1 MQRLPIAKLNPE
13 LSALESRQIKAV
25 VTLIWPYSSSQR
37 HFALLLAEPDFRL
50 RRKKGQVR
58 VRFSGSG
65 ARAIATTGV
74 GIGDEVVLSLQGAR
88 FIQEGVFS
96 TPGKSLDWEL
106 SYSQTV
112 VAQISRDGKQ
122 IASLELINVA
132 PTPAPRSPVRRRP
145 VAPSPLQQ
153 WASPAF
159 LKRARLSDGPLFE
172 QPAYDPLRDDN
183 DNDHDKKR
191 RRRSYKDWKAW
202 SYNGR
207 MPSPEEEDVD
217 MEEEDPEAFEPT
229 PSRPSRLPKTP
240 TSPLRRVG
248 SPSSRGVPDQSPNE
262 SQSEDETQSE
272 SDMQSEDELQS
283 EEEEIQSEEE
293 ARREEKHAEVA
304 RDDAVADLNAEGD
317 TIAEENV
324 EGDTVAN
331 TEDLDSPQ
339 AIQRNPGNNLSYD
352 GAIDLPPGHNPR
364 QYDFGGDTELDTED
378 EADAQ
383 PEVSS
388 SEVNAESEK
397 EEEGEEE
404 DEEENEE
411 ENEEEDEEEDE
422 GGEEEKKGKDTK
434 SNQMR
439 GGFTETVEDNA
450 IGVVEAE
457 EIVSV
462 PAIIKADS
470 QSQTILQAVQQQV
483 VVEDDIPLVVMPPP
497 TLPTL
502 RTEFLTP
509 AMSGMLTPIGKE
521 PTSPTLKP
529 LDSATLPMPSPFP
542 GEHTNTATS
551 YFDNVSINPQLVPLD
566 GPAEDEL
573 PNEADYIMENSFYS
587 SISSSRA
594 GNSHPDHHDSVFTPV
609 RFTFGMD
616 GAGFSRTHDPRPLDL
631 SSPPPEETIS
641 VNEEPREQLDGRH
654 SMKTDAHEEMVREQK
669 HKDASRSNTGNESSE
684 QIDVGCEDVT
694 ESNVE
699 EASEPVV
706 ALPPNLGSSTGSANH
721 MARPDSNATAGT
733 VSDYTLGSDENH
745 DSQVVEPSTGEDPA
759 INLEPHVTENRDTQ
773 TQEQGGG
780 SFTEA
785 SSSALP
791 LETGS
796 PTSWSGARND
806 ESTASVPLEVHE
818 ERGTVHGHLEQQTRN
833 TGEDMRSAGT
843 ARDSTAPRLDSHS
856 EFLTED
862 LAHDHDVPQA
872 TPQPT
877 TDHGTSQQK
886 HDVSFGSAL
895 EFTEITIDEADPF
908 LTMDN
913 SGAWMPHMGFEEN
926 SFQNPD
932 GFHID
937 HYPEVNM
944 ESIEDMSMF
953 PATQEDSQG
962 ADRRS
967 SPGPGEILIE
977 VPEDRLKVG
986 ESQLVSVPD
995 TSPARNTRSQTKP
1008 TVSPSKQPISP
1019 SQRNTRSTRSKASA
1033 STAVPTSLSPS
1044 PNRAGSVVSIP
1055 DDRMS
1060 TSPYNL
1066 RSQSRLASSPVAVLK
1081 PHTAATPQSLRTYFD
1096 PGDVDSFR
1104 TSANRVESVNVPVK
1118 SYEPSQELGLSQG
1131 RYSNVAFVDDSE
1143 ESQRSEGSLSTVQFS
1158 DGIQP
1163 YMDNEDAFPYYVSQ
1177 YLQSSQMQV
1186 PPISSPSRRPQP
1198 SRLLRASS
1206 TPRSVKE
1213 ASPGVHSTSSQPNT
1227 IDGDMQE
1234 VASPTP
1240 PYQDEEVQR
1249 KSSLAPSSA
1258 REQTRVGKTEDQQ
1271 SSSVNNT
1278 NAPTPPQAAQRTGSD
1293 TRPDFATDMAQQS
1306 LATPPIT
1313 ETTSAGFPQPREAA
1327 DTETASQE
1335 KHMEPLP
1342 VDKSTPRRNVTA
1354 TDVASSPPLVHS
1366 SDASVSDEEETLIT
1380 APTQPSIGLSTPLAY
1395 YTPLKDLVYFLNRS
1409 SQFHSS
1415 SNPDILGL
1423 VTSDST
1429 PAARATKGRRDWN
1442 TTLHVTDLSLHPATT
1457 TVQVFRSYQNALP
1470 VAQKGDVVLL
1480 RAFGVKSLNRAP
1492 MLVSADESSW
1502 CVWRFGKPVW
1512 GAKKG
1517 VWGEMMAREEVNGPE
1532 VERGE
1537 GEWMEVDRLRKWY
1550 DVEVKEAAGDDKA
1563 ETETNTGDA

>member
-13 LSALESRQIKAV
+13 LSALESRQITAV

-96 TPGKSLDWEL
+96 TPGKSLDWEI

-122 IASLELINVA
+122 IASLELVNVA

-183 DNDHDKKR
+183 DHDHDRKR

-207 MPSPEEEDVD
+207 MPSPGEEDVD
-217 MEEEDPEAFEPT
+217 MDEEELEAFEPT
-229 PSRPSRLPKTP
+229 PSRPSQLPKTP

-248 SPSSRGVPDQSPNE
+248 SLFSRGVLDQSPDE
-262 SQSEDETQSE
+262 SQSEDEIQSE
-272 SDMQSEDELQS
+272 SDMQSGDES
-283 EEEEIQSEEE
+283 QSEEE
-293 ARREEKHAEVA
+293 ARREEDGHGEITK
-304 RDDAVADLNAEGD
+304 DDAVADVNAEGD
-317 TIAEENV
+317 TLADENV

-331 TEDLDSPQ
+331 TEEFDSPR
-339 AIQRNPGNNLSYD
+339 AIQRNTENYLSYD

-364 QYDFGGDTELDTED
+364 QYDSGGDTELNTED

-383 PEVSS
+383 SEVNS

-404 DEEENEE
+404 ENEE
-411 ENEEEDEEEDE
+411 
-422 GGEEEKKGKDTK
+422 KDTK
-434 SNQMR
+434 SDQMR
-439 GGFTETVEDNA
+439 EGLIGTVENDA

-462 PAIIKADS
+462 PTIIGTGS
-470 QSQTILQAVQQQV
+470 QSQTVPQAVQQQV

-521 PTSPTLKP
+521 PTSPTLEP
-529 LDSATLPMPSPFP
+529 LDSATLPIPSPFP

-566 GPAEDEL
+566 GPAEDDL
-573 PNEADYIMENSFYS
+573 PSEADYIMENSFFS

-594 GNSHPDHHDSVFTPV
+594 GNPHPDHHESVFTPV

-631 SSPPPEETIS
+631 SSPSPEEPKN
-641 VNEEPREQLDGRH
+641 VDKEPREQFDNRD
-654 SMKTDAHEEMVREQK
+654 SMKTDAHEEVLREQEDK
-669 HKDASRSNTGNESSE
+669 NASRSNNGNESSE
-684 QIDVGCEDVT
+684 QVDVGREDVT

-699 EASEPVV
+699 EALEPVV
-706 ALPPNLGSSTGSANH
+706 VLPSNSGSSTGSANR
-721 MARPDSNATAGT
+721 MARPQNNATAGN
-733 VSDYTLGSDENH
+733 VDDYTLGSDENH
-745 DSQVVEPSTGEDPA
+745 DSQAVESSTGEDPA
-759 INLEPHVTENRDTQ
+759 INLEPHVIEKRDAQ
-773 TQEQGGG
+773 TGEQGDR
-780 SFTEA
+780 SLTEA

-791 LETGS
+791 LGTGS
-796 PTSWSGARND
+796 PTSSSRGRND
-806 ESTASVPLEVHE
+806 ESIASVPLEAIRE
-818 ERGTVHGHLEQQTRN
+818 ERGTVHGYLEQQTRSI
-833 TGEDMRSAGT
+833 GEDIGEDIHSAGT
-843 ARDSTAPRLDSHS
+843 GRDLTAPRLDSHG

-862 LAHDHDVPQA
+862 LAHDYDVPQA
-872 TPQPT
+872 TLQPT
-877 TDHGTSQQK
+877 TAHGPSQQT

-913 SGAWMPHMGFEEN
+913 SGAWMPHMGFDEN

-932 GFHID
+932 DFHID
-937 HYPEVNM
+937 HYPEVKM

-953 PATQEDSQG
+953 PAIQEDLQG
-962 ADRRS
+962 ADRYS
-967 SPGPGEILIE
+967 SPSPGEILIE
-977 VPEDRLKVG
+977 IPEDRLKVG

-1008 TVSPSKQPISP
+1008 MVSPSKQPLSP
-1019 SQRNTRSTRSKASA
+1019 SKRNTRSTRSKASA
-1033 STAVPTSLSPS
+1033 STAVPASLSSS
-1044 PNRAGSVVSIP
+1044 PNRAGSIVSIP

-1066 RSQSRLASSPVAVLK
+1066 RSHSRLTSSPVAVLK
-1081 PHTAATPQSLRTYFD
+1081 PHTAATSQSLRKYSD
-1096 PGDVDSFR
+1096 PRDVDFSSIS
-1104 TSANRVESVNVPVK
+1104 TNQVESNNAPVT
-1118 SYEPSQELGLSQG
+1118 SYESSQELGLSQG

-1158 DGIQP
+1158 DGVQP
-1163 YMDNEDAFPYYVSQ
+1163 YMDGEDAFPYYVSQ

-1186 PPISSPSRRPQP
+1186 PPIGSPNRRPQP
-1198 SRLLRASS
+1198 SQLLRASS
-1206 TPRSVKE
+1206 TPRSVQE
-1213 ASPGVHSTSSQPNT
+1213 ASPEVHSVSSQPHT

-1234 VASPTP
+1234 VARPTP
-1240 PYQDEEVQR
+1240 PHQGEEVQR
-1249 KSSLAPSSA
+1249 KISLAPSSVM
-1258 REQTRVGKTEDQQ
+1258 EQTRVGRTEDQQ
-1271 SSSVNNT
+1271 PSTVDNT
-1278 NAPTPPQAAQRTGSD
+1278 DVLTPQAAQRTGSD
-1293 TRPDFATDMAQQS
+1293 TQPSFATDMAQQS
-1306 LATPPIT
+1306 LATSQII
-1313 ETTSAGFPQPREAA
+1313 ETTSTGFPQPRAEA

-1335 KHMEPLP
+1335 QNMEPLP
-1342 VDKSTPRRNVTA
+1342 VDKSTPRLNVTA
-1354 TDVASSPPLVHS
+1354 TDVASSSPLVHS
-1366 SDASVSDEEETLIT
+1366 SDASVSDEEETLVT

-1442 TTLHVTDLSLHPATT
+1442 TTLHITDLSLHPATT

-1492 MLVSADESSW
+1492 TLVSADESSW
-1502 CVWRFGKPVW
+1502 CVWRFGKPIW

-1517 VWGEMMAREEVNGPE
+1517 VWGEMRAREEVNGPE

-1550 DVEVKEAAGDDKA
+1550 DVEVKEAAGDAKV
-1563 ETETNTGDA
+1563 ETETNKSDA

>member
-112 VAQISRDGKQ
+112 VAQISREGKQ

-183 DNDHDKKR
+183 DHDHDKKR

-207 MPSPEEEDVD
+207 MPSPGEEDVEMD
-217 MEEEDPEAFEPT
+217 EEALEAFEPT

-248 SPSSRGVPDQSPNE
+248 FFSSRGVPDQSPDE
-262 SQSEDETQSE
+262 SQSEDEIQSE
-272 SDMQSEDELQS
+272 SDMQSEDEIQS
-283 EEEEIQSEEE
+283 EEEGIQSEEE
-293 ARREEKHAEVA
+293 ARREEDKHVEVA
-304 RDDAVADLNAEGD
+304 RDDAVADVNAEGD
-317 TIAEENV
+317 TIADENV

-331 TEDLDSPQ
+331 TEDLDSPR

-388 SEVNAESEK
+388 LEVNAESEK

-404 DEEENEE
+404 
-411 ENEEEDEEEDE
+411 
-422 GGEEEKKGKDTK
+422 EEKEGKDTK
-434 SNQMR
+434 SDQMR
-439 GGFTETVEDNA
+439 EGLTETVEDDA
-450 IGVVEAE
+450 IGVVKAE
-457 EIVSV
+457 DIVSV
-462 PAIIKADS
+462 PAIIEAGS
-470 QSQTILQAVQQQV
+470 QSQTIPQAVQQQV
-483 VVEDDIPLVVMPPP
+483 VVEDDIPLVAMPPP

-502 RTEFLTP
+502 RTEFPTP
-509 AMSGMLTPIGKE
+509 AMSGMSTPIGKE
-521 PTSPTLKP
+521 PTSPTLRP

-551 YFDNVSINPQLVPLD
+551 YFDNVSTNPQLVPLD

-573 PNEADYIMENSFYS
+573 PSEADYIMENSFYS

-616 GAGFSRTHDPRPLDL
+616 GAGFSRTYDPRPLDL
-631 SSPPPEETIS
+631 SSPPPEEHTN
-641 VNEEPREQLDGRH
+641 VDKEPHEELDDRD
-654 SMKTDAHEEMVREQK
+654 SMKTDAHEEKFREQDD
-669 HKDASRSNTGNESSE
+669 KDSSRSNTGNESSE
-684 QIDVGCEDVT
+684 RIDVGREDVT
-694 ESNVE
+694 ESNLE
-699 EASEPVV
+699 EALEPVV
-706 ALPPNLGSSTGSANH
+706 VLPPNLGSSTGSANN
-721 MARPDSNATAGT
+721 MARPDNNATAGN
-733 VSDYTLGSDENH
+733 VDDYTLGSDENH

-759 INLEPHVTENRDTQ
+759 MNLEPHVTENRDTQ

-780 SFTEA
+780 SSSEA

-791 LETGS
+791 LKTGS

-806 ESTASVPLEVHE
+806 ESTASVPLEAHE
-818 ERGTVHGHLEQQTRN
+818 ERGAVHGHLEQQTRN
-833 TGEDMRSAGT
+833 TGEDLRSAGT

-877 TDHGTSQQK
+877 TDHDPSQQK
-886 HDVSFGSAL
+886 HKVSFGSAL

-913 SGAWMPHMGFEEN
+913 SGAWMPHMGFDEN

-932 GFHID
+932 DFHID

-967 SPGPGEILIE
+967 SPSPGEILIE
-977 VPEDRLKVG
+977 IPEDRLKVG

-1019 SQRNTRSTRSKASA
+1019 SERNTRSTRSKASA
-1033 STAVPTSLSPS
+1033 STAVPASLSPS

-1066 RSQSRLASSPVAVLK
+1066 RSHSRLASSPVAVLK
-1081 PHTAATPQSLRTYFD
+1081 SHTAATPQSLRTYFD
-1096 PGDVDSFR
+1096 PRDVDSFDA
-1104 TSANRVESVNVPVK
+1104 SANRVESVDVPVK
-1118 SYEPSQELGLSQG
+1118 GYESSQELGLSQG

-1158 DGIQP
+1158 DGVQP
-1163 YMDNEDAFPYYVSQ
+1163 YMDDEHAFPYYVSQ

-1186 PPISSPSRRPQP
+1186 PPISTPSRRPQP

-1213 ASPGVHSTSSQPNT
+1213 ASPEVQSVSSQPNT
-1227 IDGDMQE
+1227 IDGDVKE

-1240 PYQDEEVQR
+1240 PQGDEVQW
-1249 KSSLAPSSA
+1249 KSSLAPSSVM
-1258 REQTRVGKTEDQQ
+1258 EQTRVGRTEDQQ
-1271 SSSVNNT
+1271 SSTVDNT
-1278 NAPTPPQAAQRTGSD
+1278 NIPTPQAAQRTESD
-1293 TRPDFATDMAQQS
+1293 TQPDFATDMAQQS
-1306 LATPPIT
+1306 LATPQIT
-1313 ETTSAGFPQPREAA
+1313 ETSSTGFPQPREAA

-1335 KHMEPLP
+1335 QHMEPLP

-1517 VWGEMMAREEVNGPE
+1517 VWGEMKAREEVNGPE

-1563 ETETNTGDA
+1563 ETETNKGDA

>member
-122 IASLELINVA
+122 IASLELVNVV

-183 DNDHDKKR
+183 DHDHDKKR

-207 MPSPEEEDVD
+207 MPSPGEEDID
-217 MEEEDPEAFEPT
+217 MDEEDLETFEPT

-248 SPSSRGVPDQSPNE
+248 SPSSRVVPDRSPDE
-262 SQSEDETQSE
+262 SQSEDEIQSE
-272 SDMQSEDELQS
+272 IDMQSEDEIQS
-283 EEEEIQSEEE
+283 EEEEIRSEEE
-293 ARREEKHAEVA
+293 AQREEDKHVEVA
-304 RDDAVADLNAEGD
+304 RDDAIADVDEEGD
-317 TIAEENV
+317 TIADENV

-331 TEDLDSPQ
+331 TEDLDSPR
-339 AIQRNPGNNLSYD
+339 AIQRNSGNNLSYD

-388 SEVNAESEK
+388 PEVNAESEK

-404 DEEENEE
+404 DEED
-411 ENEEEDEEEDE
+411 DEEE
-422 GGEEEKKGKDTK
+422 EEEEEEEERKGKETK
-434 SNQMR
+434 SDQMR
-439 GGFTETVEDNA
+439 GGFTEIVEDDA
-450 IGVVEAE
+450 IGVVEVE

-462 PAIIKADS
+462 PAIIEADS
-470 QSQTILQAVQQQV
+470 QSQTIPQAVQQQV

-551 YFDNVSINPQLVPLD
+551 YFDNVSMNPQLVPLD

-594 GNSHPDHHDSVFTPV
+594 GNPHPDHHDSVFTPV

-616 GAGFSRTHDPRPLDL
+616 GAGFSRTHDPRPLNL
-631 SSPPPEETIS
+631 SSPPPEEPTN
-641 VNEEPREQLDGRH
+641 VDEEPREQLDGRN
-654 SMKTDAHEEMVREQK
+654 SMKTDAHEEMFREQED
-669 HKDASRSNTGNESSE
+669 KDASRSNTGNESSE
-684 QIDVGCEDVT
+684 QIDVGREDVT

-699 EASEPVV
+699 EAPEPVV
-706 ALPPNLGSSTGSANH
+706 ALSPNLGSSTGIVNH
-721 MARPDSNATAGT
+721 MARPGNNATAGN
-733 VSDYTLGSDENH
+733 VDDHTLGSDENH
-745 DSQVVEPSTGEDPA
+745 DSQVVEPSTGGDPA
-759 INLEPHVTENRDTQ
+759 MNLEPHVTENRDTR
-773 TQEQGGG
+773 TQEQGGE
-780 SFTEA
+780 SFSEA

-791 LETGS
+791 LEAGS

-818 ERGTVHGHLEQQTRN
+818 ERGTVHGHLEQQMRN
-833 TGEDMRSAGT
+833 TGEDLRSAGT

-862 LAHDHDVPQA
+862 LAHDHDVPQV

-877 TDHGTSQQK
+877 ADHGPSQQK

-913 SGAWMPHMGFEEN
+913 SGAWMPHMGFDEN

-932 GFHID
+932 DFHTD

-977 VPEDRLKVG
+977 VPEDRLKIG
-986 ESQLVSVPD
+986 ESQLVSVPN
-995 TSPARNTRSQTKP
+995 TSPARNTRSQTKS

-1019 SQRNTRSTRSKASA
+1019 SERKTRSTRSKASA
-1033 STAVPTSLSPS
+1033 STAVPASLSPS
-1044 PNRAGSVVSIP
+1044 PNRAGSVVSIL

-1066 RSQSRLASSPVAVLK
+1066 RSHSRLPSSPVAVLK
-1081 PHTAATPQSLRTYFD
+1081 SHTAAAPQSLRTYFD
-1096 PGDVDSFR
+1096 PRDVDSLN
-1104 TSANRVESVNVPVK
+1104 TSASRVESVNAPAK
-1118 SYEPSQELGLSQG
+1118 SYKSSQELGLSQG

-1158 DGIQP
+1158 DGVQP
-1163 YMDNEDAFPYYVSQ
+1163 YIDDEDAFPYYVSQ

-1186 PPISSPSRRPQP
+1186 PPISTPSRRLQP

-1206 TPRSVKE
+1206 TPRSVQE
-1213 ASPGVHSTSSQPNT
+1213 ASPEVQSVSSQPNT
-1227 IDGDMQE
+1227 IDEDMKE

-1240 PYQDEEVQR
+1240 PQGEEVQW
-1249 KSSLAPSSA
+1249 KSSLAPSSVM
-1258 REQTRVGKTEDQQ
+1258 EQTRVGRTEDQQ
-1271 SSSVNNT
+1271 SSTVDNT
-1278 NAPTPPQAAQRTGSD
+1278 NVPTPQAAQRTESD
-1293 TRPDFATDMAQQS
+1293 TQLDFATDMAQQS
-1306 LATPPIT
+1306 LAAPQIT
-1313 ETTSAGFPQPREAA
+1313 ETNLTGFPQPREAA

-1335 KHMEPLP
+1335 QHMEPLP

-1366 SDASVSDEEETLIT
+1366 SDASVPDEEEALTT

-1423 VTSDST
+1423 VTCDST
-1429 PAARATKGRRDWN
+1429 PAVKATKGRRDWN

-1470 VAQKGDVVLL
+1470 VAQKGDIVLL

-1512 GAKKG
+1512 GAKG
-1517 VWGEMMAREEVNGPE
+1517 VWGEMRAREEVNGPE

-1537 GEWMEVDRLRKWY
+1537 GEWIEVDRLRKWY

-1563 ETETNTGDA
+1563 ETETNKGDA